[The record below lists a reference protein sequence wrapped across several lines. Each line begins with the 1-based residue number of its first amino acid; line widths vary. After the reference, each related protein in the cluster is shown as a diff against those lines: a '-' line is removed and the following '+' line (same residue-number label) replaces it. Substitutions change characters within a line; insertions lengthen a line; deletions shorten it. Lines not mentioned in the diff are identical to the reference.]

1 MTPRL
6 SLALKLVVTGLA
18 VAVLAFQGLSRI
30 VGQDSKS
37 ALAAQATSSRGAAV
51 APGRHSPR
59 VDDASHQVGA
69 IRSAVDGSLR
79 QRDDGESM
87 TDVDGEQDL
96 SQPAQSRASQP
107 AWWWPFGGGKE
118 PDPEP
123 PTQREP
129 SGVFVRLQ
137 SPPAPPPTGSAASAS
152 TAALIE
158 FVAITRSGG
167 TMPGDEFSVGQTRD
181 LKIVVWW
188 ALNSQHVQRLEL
200 LSPDGSLYQRLQ
212 TSFDADTSKLV
223 QRGNQSYMS
232 VETILPVAGTWITDH
247 SLFGAWTVNVYLD
260 DDTATSRDASF
271 VVNP

>member
-1 MTPRL
+1 MTPRV
-6 SLALKLVVTGLA
+6 SLALKLMVPGLA
-18 VAVLAFQGLSRI
+18 VAVLAFHGISRI
-30 VGQDSKS
+30 VGGQDAKS
-37 ALAAQATSSRGAAV
+37 VLAAPAANSRGPAAT
-51 APGRHSPR
+51 PGRPSR
-59 VDDASHQVGA
+59 VDDAAHQVGA
-69 IRSAVDGSLR
+69 VRSAVDGVLP

-87 TDVDGEQDL
+87 TDIDGDQDL
-96 SQPAQSRASQP
+96 SQPAQSRVSQP
-107 AWWWPFGGGKE
+107 AWWWPFGSRTE
-118 PDPEP
+118 PEPP

-129 SGVFVRLQ
+129 SGVFVRLE
-137 SPPAPPPTGSAASAS
+137 SPRTGGAASAS
-152 TAALIE
+152 SADLIE

-200 LSPDGSLYQRLQ
+200 VSPDGSLYQRLQ

-223 QRGNQSYMS
+223 QRGNQSYVS

-247 SLFGAWTVNVYLD
+247 SLFGTWTVNVYLD
-260 DDTATSRDASF
+260 GDTATSRNASF